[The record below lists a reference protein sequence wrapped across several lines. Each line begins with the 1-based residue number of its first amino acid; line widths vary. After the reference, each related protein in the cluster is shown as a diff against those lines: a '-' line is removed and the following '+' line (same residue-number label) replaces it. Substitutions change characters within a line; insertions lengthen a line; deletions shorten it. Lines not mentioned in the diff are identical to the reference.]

1 MSYIFQIGAGASQDR
16 LEKLIE
22 QRLRPDADKK
32 AVDARIWGLFG
43 ETWAIMFTDLSGF
56 SRRSAEFGITHFL
69 QTIYESQRL
78 LVPVI
83 DDHDGILLK
92 VEGDSMVVIFRDPG
106 KALECA
112 IRMQQVLGG
121 YNQGRAE
128 EEQVLLC
135 VGLGYGEMLRIG
147 DADVFGAQVN
157 AAAKLGE
164 DTAQAWEILVT
175 DAVQQAVGDRPGL
188 RFEQIDYAPPGAA
201 SAWRL
206 HYPAG

>member
-22 QRLRPDADKK
+22 RRLRPDADKK
-32 AVDARIWGLFG
+32 AIDARIWDLFG

-112 IRMQQVLGG
+112 IRMQQLLGD
-121 YNQGRAE
+121 YNKERAE

-175 DAVQQAVGDRPGL
+175 EAVQQTVGGKPGL
-188 RFEQIDYAPPGAA
+188 RFEQIDYAPPGAV
-201 SAWRL
+201 SAYRV